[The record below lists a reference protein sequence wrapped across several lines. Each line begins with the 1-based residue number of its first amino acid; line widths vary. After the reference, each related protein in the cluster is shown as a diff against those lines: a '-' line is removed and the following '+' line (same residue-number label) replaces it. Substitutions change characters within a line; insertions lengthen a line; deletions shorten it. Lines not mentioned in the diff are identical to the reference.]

1 MGNTESKNLAKNNQS
16 PTISLQHEKFFPL
29 ESLSA
34 KTFVGL
40 PYIIRTSEKK
50 KEIKFIN
57 KKDLNHIFFKDK

>member
-1 MGNTESKNLAKNNQS
+1 MRNTESKNLAKNNQS

-34 KTFVGL
+34 KTFVDS
-40 PYIIRTSEKK
+40 PISSEHPKKK

-57 KKDLNHIFFKDK
+57 KKDLNHIFYKDK